1 MHMSCILS
9 SGLTYQLGMQVAIVD
24 EAVISQT
31 WIRRKYISITGSTEM
46 IYASAWCFERKF
58 KDEEQQQLLSRT
70 MHAFLWE
77 M

>member
-9 SGLTYQLGMQVAIVD
+9 SGFTYQLGMQVAIVD
-24 EAVISQT
+24 ETVIPQT
-31 WIRRKYISITGSTEM
+31 SLRRKYISITGSTEM
-46 IYASAWCFERKF
+46 IYASAWCFERKL

-70 MHAFLWE
+70 THAFVWE